1 MSDNLENIISE
12 ALKLKEEGISFS
24 EILKKFP
31 DHKKDLE
38 EIFGLAAFLEKEGKS
53 INPSEGLLYNLIN
66 REKREESQFFIFA
79 FPARLAR
86 ALSVKQYAGLA
97 VVLLLMIAA
106 GFGFSYFS
114 NSGEYA
120 VSKTIK
126 NLDSEISSFNQDASE
141 LEQIASDEGLQDI
154 DEDMLALAELN
165 LENGG
170 NGAEEEKTADYRTDV
185 SSLENELKGLEDD
198 LSGYTADQSDIKS
211 VGEDSSLDNLD
222 SALSEII
229 S

>member
-12 ALKLKEEGISFS
+12 ALKLREEGISFS

-31 DHKKDLE
+31 EHKKDLE
-38 EIFGLAAFLEKEGKS
+38 EIFGLAGFLEKAGKS
-53 INPSEGLLYNLIN
+53 INPPEGLLYNLIN
-66 REKREESQFFIFA
+66 REEKEKDRNFIFA
-79 FPARLAR
+79 FPARLIR
-86 ALSVKQYAGLA
+86 VLSVKQYAGLA
-97 VVLLLMIAA
+97 VVLFLMIAA

-120 VSKTIK
+120 VSKAIK
-126 NLDSEISSFNQDASE
+126 NLDSEINSFNQDALE
-141 LEQIASDEGLQDI
+141 LEQTASNEELQNI
-154 DEDMLALAELN
+154 EEDMLALAELN

-170 NGAEEEKTADYRTDV
+170 NSAEEEKTANYQADV
-185 SSLENELKGLEDD
+185 SSLEDELKGIEDD
-198 LSGYTADQSDIKS
+198 LNGYIADQPDIKS